1 MRKFLKE
8 LITTNIENVSSKVV
22 IGSLTYFLITIVL
35 LIISFIFPEFP
46 GLGDLITVLI
56 ITSASLLGLTTVEN
70 IKTNPFGKKSKKNEN
85 EIQN

>member
-35 LIISFIFPEFP
+35 LIISFINPEFP

>member
-35 LIISFIFPEFP
+35 LIISFINPEFP

-70 IKTNPFGKKSKKNEN
+70 IKINPFGKKSKKNEN

>member
-8 LITTNIENVSSKVV
+8 LITTNVSSKVV

-35 LIISFIFPEFP
+35 LIISFINPEFP